1 MKHFLSILCIT
12 LCLICFPFSTMAD
25 TIDSSVDDSSNI
37 SIDIGGD
44 NSGDIHIGDGDTT
57 TIPVDENGCPIC
69 PRTLFDGST
78 MELIIEECLVWDPN
92 TFEIT
97 TWYVVLNLSDAGI
110 EITYSRQLVVKEN

>member
-1 MKHFLSILCIT
+1 MKQLLSILCLT
-12 LCLICFPFSTMAD
+12 LCLICFPLSAIAD
-25 TIDSSVDDSSNI
+25 TTDSSVDNSSNI

-57 TIPVDENGCPIC
+57 NVLVDENGCPIC

-78 MELIIEECLVWDPN
+78 MELTIEECLIWDPN

-97 TWYVVLNLSDAGI
+97 AWYIVLDLSDGGV
-110 EITYSRQLVVKEN
+110 EIVYIRQLVIEED